1 MHVDA
6 TLHLLCTFYF
16 PCTPALLQA
25 GKLSLREMPLPP
37 GEWVGRSQAKARPR
51 AAAPGSMD
59 ITFLA
64 RVSPGVL
71 MVLQSSARAVG
82 GVADTE
88 TARLI
93 REDARETGWSQ
104 TAFLLSEQT

>member
-1 MHVDA
+1 
-6 TLHLLCTFYF
+6 
-16 PCTPALLQA
+16 
-25 GKLSLREMPLPP
+25 MPLPP

-51 AAAPGSMD
+51 AVAPGSMD